1 MNTTTGCLGPGRR
14 RGPKRQNST
23 VLLLRLGVVV
33 FSKQHPPQAAL
44 VLHTTAIVIEFRC
57 RECLWWENMV
67 VAVVL
72 MGMEHGMSR
81 LGNVSFRSVWD
92 EAIGAACE

>member
-1 MNTTTGCLGPGRR
+1 
-14 RGPKRQNST
+14 
-23 VLLLRLGVVV
+23 
-33 FSKQHPPQAAL
+33 
-44 VLHTTAIVIEFRC
+44 
-57 RECLWWENMV
+57 MV